1 MEVEFL
7 SNMRYS
13 LFVKEGKWDEWHQR
27 LRMFANYYDR
37 AAEVANRASTSIFHR
52 GPVLPSP
59 PVSEHTSPP
68 LPRTSPSNTTLPHPQ
83 SIPPL
88 YNPATASPASLPP
101 PESDPLKQ
109 WGRKRSLED
118 TPMEHPAKRMSF
130 YMPSTGASSSVSGP
144 SPFQQESNSP
154 MPRLPLPNIPNVGQ
168 HGGQGLPSNQLPAP
182 VTRAMASVFPA
193 TSRWPPNSMQLPSLP
208 PSQYFVHQGGSGT
221 TSPATGIPN
230 RPSPY
235 GAPSGTSSPTSY
247 AFPHPQGTTPAGLSP
262 SGMPLAR
269 NSPYK
274 PVRGVHTL
282 LVPPPSASVYQ
293 APQQVTY
300 NQMHYQPLGQ
310 PKTERRTGVLP
321 RLPYDTWSQSHQLQ
335 HYLPEPNCAS

>member
-13 LFVKEGKWDEWHQR
+13 LFVREEKWDEWHKK
-27 LRMFANYYDR
+27 LRMFATYYDR
-37 AAEVANRASTSIFHR
+37 AAEAATRASTSIFNR
-52 GPVLPSP
+52 VPVLPSP

-68 LPRTSPSNTTLPHPQ
+68 LARTSPSNSTLPHPQ
-83 SIPPL
+83 SMPPFFSQA
-88 YNPATASPASLPP
+88 ATSPVSLPQ

-118 TPMEHPAKRMSF
+118 NPMEHPAKRMSS
-130 YMPSTGASSSVSGP
+130 YIPSMTASSTAALQDSS
-144 SPFQQESNSP
+144 SP
-154 MPRLPLPNIPNVGQ
+154 MPRLPLPSISSTAQ
-168 HGGQGLPSNQLPAP
+168 HSGQGPPSSQLPVP

-193 TSRWPPNSMQLPSLP
+193 PSRWPQNGMQLPSLP
-208 PSQYFVHQGGSGT
+208 QSQYFMHPGSSGT
-221 TSPATGIPN
+221 NSPANGVLN

-235 GAPSGTSSPTSY
+235 GAASGTSSPTSY
-247 AFPHPQGTTPAGLSP
+247 AFPQPQGTTPAGLSP

-282 LVPPPSASVYQ
+282 LVPPPSAAVYQ
-293 APQQVTY
+293 APQQITY
-300 NQMHYQPLGQ
+300 NQMHYQPIGQ
-310 PKTERRTGVLP
+310 PKTERRSGVLP
-321 RLPYDTWSQSHQLQ
+321 RLPFETWSQSHQMQ
-335 HYLPEPNCAS
+335 HYLPEPNFA

>member
-13 LFVKEGKWDEWHQR
+13 LFVKKEKWDEWHQK

-37 AAEVANRASTSIFHR
+37 AAEAANRASTSMFNR
-52 GPVLPSP
+52 VPVLPSP

-68 LPRTSPSNTTLPHPQ
+68 LPRTSPTNSTLPQPH

-88 YNPATASPASLPP
+88 FNPTTAASASLPP
-101 PESDPLKQ
+101 PESDPSKQ

-118 TPMEHPAKRMSF
+118 TQMDYPAKRITS
-130 YMPSTGASSSVSGP
+130 YLPSTAASSSGSAP
-144 SPFQQESNSP
+144 PTLPDSNP
-154 MPRLPLPNIPNVGQ
+154 PVPRLPLPNIPGSVQ
-168 HGGQGLPSNQLPAP
+168 HGGQGHPSSQLPAP
-182 VTRAMASVFPA
+182 VTRAMASMFPA
-193 TSRWPPNSMQLPSLP
+193 PSRWPQNGMQLPSLP
-208 PSQYFVHQGGSGT
+208 PSQYFIHPGGSGT
-221 TSPATGIPN
+221 DSPANGMPN
-230 RPSPY
+230 RPSPF
-235 GAPSGTSSPTSY
+235 GAASGTSSPTSY

-282 LVPPPSASVYQ
+282 LVPPPSAAVYQ

-310 PKTERRTGVLP
+310 PKTERRVGVLP
-321 RLPYDTWSQSHQLQ
+321 RLPYDTWSHPHQLQ
-335 HYLPEPNCAS
+335 HNIPERNSAS

>member
-13 LFVKEGKWDEWHQR
+13 LFVKEGKWDEWHQK

-37 AAEVANRASTSIFHR
+37 AAEVATRATTSIFNR
-52 GPVLPSP
+52 VPVLPSP

-68 LPRTSPSNTTLPHPQ
+68 LPRTSPNNPTLPHPQ

-88 YNPATASPASLPP
+88 FNPATASPASLPP
-101 PESDPLKQ
+101 PESDLLKQ
-109 WGRKRSLED
+109 WGRKRSHED
-118 TPMEHPAKRMSF
+118 TSIDHPAKRMST
-130 YMPSTGASSSVSGP
+130 YMSSAAGASSVATP
-144 SPFQQESNSP
+144 SALHDQNSP
-154 MPRLPLPNIPNVGQ
+154 MPRLPLPNIPGTTP
-168 HGGQGLPSNQLPAP
+168 HSGQGLSSGQYTAPA
-182 VTRAMASVFPA
+182 TRAMASVYPA
-193 TSRWPPNSMQLPSLP
+193 PTRWPPNSMQLPSLP
-208 PSQYFVHQGGSGT
+208 QSQYFMHPAGSGT
-221 TSPATGIPN
+221 NSPAMGLPS

-235 GAPSGTSSPTSY
+235 GATSGTSSPTSY
-247 AFPHPQGTTPAGLSP
+247 AFPQPQGTTPAGLSP

-293 APQQVTY
+293 APHQVSY

-321 RLPYDTWSQSHQLQ
+321 RLPYDTWSQSHQMQ
-335 HYLPEPNCAS
+335 HYLPQPNFPS